1 MRLDQEDVRLLLGA
15 GTMLDAARH
24 DEQVALPESDGAI
37 AELDIELAV
46 EHEKEVFGLRMSVP
60 DEFALE

>member
-1 MRLDQEDVRLLLGA
+1 
-15 GTMLDAARH
+15 MLDAARH

-37 AELDIELAV
+37 AELDLELAV